1 MAELYQVIGAILSD
15 ITHARFTSDLCSRS
29 ISRYYEQDS
38 LLRRFPVPRAEITE
52 LEIDL
57 SFALS
62 RVVVDSGR
70 HDARDARI
78 STILE
83 NYSSAI
89 LRGALN
95 KLKERADKLSE
106 HPSLTPD
113 QRDAVVAFDAKFLSS
128 EYRDLL
134 RSRLLRYFE
143 DNQAKL
149 IDANGRF
156 DVDTALGALKQYT
169 IGLAEETPE
178 IKRLL
183 EILKVEVQRAWDDI
197 LGDVKT
203 RLQSMHSEIQEAFI
217 STQEYK
223 VDIEVDASRL
233 AQLPQPTL
241 SSVKIKSVVRN
252 YTWSKVDTDPKD
264 LRAIRRLVP
273 EA

>member
-1 MAELYQVIGAILSD
+1 MAELDQVIGAILSD

-29 ISRYYEQDS
+29 ISRHYEQDS

-57 SFALS
+57 RFALS
-62 RVVVDSGR
+62 RVVVDPAR

-83 NYSSAI
+83 NYSSAV
-89 LRGALN
+89 LRSSLD
-95 KLKERADKLSE
+95 KLKDRADRLSE
-106 HPSLTPD
+106 QSGLPED
-113 QRDAVVAFDAKFLSS
+113 QRDAVRAFDAKFLSS

-149 IDANGRF
+149 IDASGKF
-156 DVDTALGALKQYT
+156 DVETALGALKQYT
-169 IGLAEETPE
+169 IDLAEETPE

-183 EILKVEVQRAWDDI
+183 EILKVGVQKAWDDI
-197 LGDVKT
+197 FGDVST
-203 RLQSMHSEIQEAFI
+203 RLESMRSEIQEAFI

-233 AQLPQPTL
+233 AQLPQPTI
-241 SSVKIKSVVRN
+241 SAVKIKSVVRN
-252 YTWSKVDTDPKD
+252 YRWSKVDTDPKD
-264 LRAIRRLVP
+264 LRAIRRLIP
-273 EA
+273 ES